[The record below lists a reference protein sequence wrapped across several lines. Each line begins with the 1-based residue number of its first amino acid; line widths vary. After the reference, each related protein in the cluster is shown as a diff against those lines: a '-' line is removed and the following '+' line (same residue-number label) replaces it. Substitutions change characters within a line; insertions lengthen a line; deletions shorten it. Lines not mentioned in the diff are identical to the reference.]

1 MSQKPPKQTPEQHT
15 DAAVHAPPIGTQLVV
30 RIAHAP
36 PVHVPPQQSAPVVH
50 APPVATHGVL
60 HVCVVGSHTPW
71 QQSASAVQA
80 AFCAW
85 HVPGGNPQRGGSTD

>member
-1 MSQKPPKQTPEQHT
+1 MSQKPPTQTPEQHT
-15 DAAVHAPPIGTQLVV
+15 DAA
-30 RIAHAP
+30 
-36 PVHVPPQQSAPVVH
+36 VH